1 MDLAGGCDRHVDAG
15 RLIHPDAVDGDV
27 PWGGNRHRPARMGRR
42 IAGGTLA
49 RQRPSDAC
57 LPPLGA
63 LGDGLGRI
71 PPSPPPSAW
80 AASWA
85 RWRHACLAVRCLC
98 RGRSREPAPCEP
110 RWPSEVP
117 TPNQR
122 GSFLEEDHGRMRGS
136 AELLQFQWEIEALI
150 SMLNLTNSE
159 DLTKMPKILSK
170 SAFATQLGVS
180 RSRVSQW
187 LAQNKLHGAAL
198 VGTGPRARIRVDIA
212 VEQLKRSLDLS
223 QRLGANG
230 RSRLDVKNEPGSP
243 DATSDGTVEERI
255 KVERLQQLA
264 LANEKA
270 REERAARGGR
280 YVLVDDVK
288 QQMGRISSQ
297 MLNSFEGWQGEVA
310 SIIAGKFNLPHR
322 EVSHLTRSEFRT
334 FRSRASEALR
344 QQMQEIA
351 EFIEDDLPESEPSGD
366 DAGS

>member
-1 MDLAGGCDRHVDAG
+1 
-15 RLIHPDAVDGDV
+15 
-27 PWGGNRHRPARMGRR
+27 
-42 IAGGTLA
+42 
-49 RQRPSDAC
+49 
-57 LPPLGA
+57 
-63 LGDGLGRI
+63 
-71 PPSPPPSAW
+71 
-80 AASWA
+80 
-85 RWRHACLAVRCLC
+85 
-98 RGRSREPAPCEP
+98 
-110 RWPSEVP
+110 
-117 TPNQR
+117 
-122 GSFLEEDHGRMRGS
+122 
-136 AELLQFQWEIEALI
+136 
-150 SMLNLTNSE
+150 
-159 DLTKMPKILSK
+159 MPKILSK